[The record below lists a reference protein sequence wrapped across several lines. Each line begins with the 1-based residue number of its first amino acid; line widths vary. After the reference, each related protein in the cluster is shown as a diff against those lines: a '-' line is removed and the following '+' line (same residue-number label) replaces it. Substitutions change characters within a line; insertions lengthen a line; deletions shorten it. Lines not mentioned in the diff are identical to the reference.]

1 MTYPERTFFKLNMNW
16 ILILS
21 LSFGQDSQ
29 DSLDNYSPKA
39 IGISRLSSGKPGKKY
54 PENPVNPVKKN
65 KNKIESIP

>member
-1 MTYPERTFFKLNMNW
+1 MTYTERTFFKLNMNW

-54 PENPVNPVKKN
+54 PENPVKKN